1 MSRVAH
7 MDKFALER
15 RIAGLE
21 LVHRVGLSLSA
32 ERNHNRLI
40 ERILVEAKELCHADG
55 GTVYLVND
63 KTNALEFAIM
73 LNDTMRTALGGT
85 TGRPIDLP
93 PIPIYLSDGQPNH
106 HNVATYVASSKQAV
120 NIEDAYTVAN
130 FDFSGTKAFDVRNKY
145 RSRSFLTLPMLNN
158 ADQVIGVL
166 QLINARDRSTGEVI
180 SFGPLEQEIVDA
192 LASQAAI
199 ALDNQMLIQQQ
210 RRLMEA
216 FIQMIAAAIDAKSPY
231 TGGHCERV
239 PVVTEMLTRA
249 ACDASDGPFKEF
261 NLTEEEWYELR
272 IAAWLHDCGKVT
284 TPVHVMDKSTKLETI
299 CDRIE
304 IVRMRMEVLR
314 RDTMIRHLEN
324 GGRMSDDVLVQQ
336 ISALQDDMNFLERA
350 NVGGETMS
358 PMDQQRVRDIGA
370 RRIFIDGRD
379 RPLLTEDDVE
389 NLCITRGT
397 LTDAERLV
405 INGHMVQTIRML
417 EALPFPRDLRRVPE
431 YAGGHHETMDGKGY
445 PKGLYA
451 GDMSIP
457 ARIMAIADVFEALT
471 AQDRPYKKGKALS
484 ETMVIMANMKRGHHL
499 DPALMDLFIT
509 SGVYRKY
516 AERYLPPDLVDDV
529 DEQAILDIKPA
540 TLALPGDDE
549 RRRRW
554 ADFLPRYRPLVG
566 NVLGA
571 LSVPVHGAGGGA

>member
-1 MSRVAH
+1 
-7 MDKFALER
+7 
-15 RIAGLE
+15 
-21 LVHRVGLSLSA
+21 
-32 ERNHNRLI
+32 
-40 ERILVEAKELCHADG
+40 
-55 GTVYLVND
+55 
-63 KTNALEFAIM
+63 
-73 LNDTMRTALGGT
+73 
-85 TGRPIDLP
+85 
-93 PIPIYLSDGQPNH
+93 
-106 HNVATYVASSKQAV
+106 
-120 NIEDAYTVAN
+120 
-130 FDFSGTKAFDVRNKY
+130 
-145 RSRSFLTLPMLNN
+145 
-158 ADQVIGVL
+158 
-166 QLINARDRSTGEVI
+166 
-180 SFGPLEQEIVDA
+180 
-192 LASQAAI
+192 
-199 ALDNQMLIQQQ
+199 
-210 RRLMEA
+210 
-216 FIQMIAAAIDAKSPY
+216 
-231 TGGHCERV
+231 
-239 PVVTEMLTRA
+239 MLTRA
-249 ACDASDGPFKEF
+249 ACDTNEGPFKDF
-261 NLTEEEWYELR
+261 NLTEDEWYELR

-304 IVRMRMEVLR
+304 IVRMRVEVLR

-324 GGRMSDDVLVQQ
+324 GGRMSDDALVQQ
-336 ISALQDDMNFLERA
+336 IAALQDDMNFLERA

-358 PMDQQRVRDIGA
+358 PLDQQRVRDIGA
-370 RRIFIDGRD
+370 RRIFVDGRD
-379 RPLLTEDDVE
+379 RPLLNEDDVE

-471 AQDRPYKKGKALS
+471 AQDRPYKKGKVLS
-484 ETMVIMANMKRGHHL
+484 ETMAIMANMKRGHHL
-499 DPALMDLFIT
+499 DPALMDLFVT

-516 AERYLPPDLVDDV
+516 AERYLPPDLIDEV
-529 DEQAILDIKPA
+529 DEAAILNITPA

-554 ADFLPRYRPLVG
+554 AEFLPRYRPLVG

-571 LSVPVHGAGGGA
+571 MTVPVPGAGGGA

>member
-1 MSRVAH
+1 

-21 LVHRVGLSLSA
+21 LVHRVGLALSA

-55 GTVYLVND
+55 GTVYLVNEKND
-63 KTNALEFAIM
+63 TLEFAIM
-73 LNDTMRTALGGT
+73 LNDSMRTALGGT
-85 TGRPIDLP
+85 TGRPIELP
-93 PIPIYLSDGQPNH
+93 PIPIRAADGTPNH
-106 HNVATYVASSKQAV
+106 NNVATYVASSKQTV
-120 NIEDAYTVAN
+120 NIEDAYAVAN

-158 ADQVIGVL
+158 GDEVIGVL
-166 QLINARDRSTGEVI
+166 QLINARDRVTGEVMN
-180 SFGPLEQEIVDA
+180 FGALEQEIVEA

-249 ACDASDGPFKEF
+249 ACDAREGPFQQF
-261 NLTEEEWYELR
+261 DLTDDEWYELR

-299 CDRIE
+299 CDRID
-304 IVRMRMEVLR
+304 IVKMRFEVLR
-314 RDTMIRHLEN
+314 RDAMLRHVED
-324 GGRMSDDVLVQQ
+324 GGKLGDAELVRQLT
-336 ISALQDDMNFLERA
+336 ALQEDMEFLERA

-358 PMDQQRVRDIGA
+358 PADQQRVREIGA
-370 RRIFIDGRD
+370 RRIFVDGRD
-379 RPLLTEDDVE
+379 RPLLSDDDVE
-389 NLCITRGT
+389 NLCIMRGT

-431 YAGGHHETMDGKGY
+431 YAGGHHETMDGCGY
-445 PKGLYA
+445 PKGLFA

-471 AQDRPYKKGKALS
+471 AQDRPYKKGKSLS
-484 ETMVIMANMKRGHHL
+484 ETMEIMARMKRDHHL
-499 DPALMDLFIT
+499 DPDLMDLFVR
-509 SGVYRKY
+509 SGVYRRY
-516 AERYLPPDLVDDV
+516 AERYLPPGLVDAV
-529 DEQAILDIKPA
+529 DEAAILAIRPA
-540 TLALPGDDE
+540 QLSLPEIQD
-549 RRRRW
+549 RRKRW

-571 LSVPVHGAGGGA
+571 LSVPVPGGH